1 MGNTFPKERLFLTTF
16 LLSYSVST
24 QLYAYSLSI
33 LNKPKGGHMSFL
45 LWIILGLIAGWLASV
60 IMKTDSSQGPLLDI
74 ILGVVG
80 ASIGGF
86 VFNMFGMSGVTGF
99 DFYSLIVATIG
110 AVILI
115 WIGRMLSP
123 RL

>member
-1 MGNTFPKERLFLTTF
+1 
-16 LLSYSVST
+16 
-24 QLYAYSLSI
+24 
-33 LNKPKGGHMSFL
+33 MSFL

>member
-1 MGNTFPKERLFLTTF
+1 
-16 LLSYSVST
+16 
-24 QLYAYSLSI
+24 
-33 LNKPKGGHMSFL
+33 MSFL

-60 IMKTDSSQGPLLDI
+60 IMKTDANQGPLLDI
-74 ILGVVG
+74 ILGVIG

-86 VFNMFGMSGVTGF
+86 LFNMFGLSGVTGF

-110 AVILI
+110 AIILI
-115 WIGRMLSP
+115 WIGRMISP